1 MQGVNMK
8 RKTIVLSCLFVL
20 VVAAFFS
27 GCAGM
32 HKASESNFKEP
43 TVALSHVELE
53 HYFGWWFYGAK
64 VEPTKGKAG
73 NNGAPLD
80 YAFIFE
86 ITNPNKYPIK
96 LDGLS
101 FSVALEEF
109 GLNRVISPEAM
120 WIPPGKT
127 NQLRVH
133 AMFDVRPVQMS
144 LLVTGGFKL
153 KEKGISFWDQL
164 EKWWTEAP
172 NFSYPVSVNEGSAV
186 FTADGVTKVVP
197 FAATFP

>member
-1 MQGVNMK
+1 
-8 RKTIVLSCLFVL
+8 
-20 VVAAFFS
+20 
-27 GCAGM
+27 
-32 HKASESNFKEP
+32 
-43 TVALSHVELE
+43 
-53 HYFGWWFYGAK
+53 

-96 LDGLS
+96 LDGFS

-109 GLNRVISPEAM
+109 GLNRVISPETM

-172 NFSYPVSVNEGSAV
+172 GFSFPVSVNEGSAV

>member
-1 MQGVNMK
+1 MK
-8 RKTIVLSCLFVL
+8 KKSLILTCISVLAM
-20 VVAAFFS
+20 AALMF
-27 GCAGM
+27 GCA
-32 HKASESNFKEP
+32 SSPSPTESNFADP
-43 TVALSHVELE
+43 TVTLSHVELQ

-86 ITNPNKYPIK
+86 IANPNKYPI
-96 LDGLS
+96 LLEGLS

-109 GLNRVISPEAM
+109 GLNRAISPETM
-120 WIPPGKT
+120 WIPAGKT

-133 AMFDVRPVQMS
+133 AVFDVRPVQLS

-153 KEKGISFWDQL
+153 KEKGISFWDQM

-172 NFSYPVSVNEGSAV
+172 NFSFPVSVQEGSAI
-186 FTADGVTKVVP
+186 FKAAGVTRVVP
-197 FAATFP
+197 FEATFP

>member
-8 RKTIVLSCLFVL
+8 RKAIVLSCLFAL
-20 VVAAFFS
+20 VAAAFFG

-32 HKASESNFKEP
+32 HKASESNFVAP
-43 TVALSHVELE
+43 TVTLSHVELQ
-53 HYFGWWFYGAK
+53 HYFGWWFYSAK
-64 VEPTKGKAG
+64 VKPTKGKAG

-80 YAFIFE
+80 YAFVFE
-86 ITNPNKYPIK
+86 IMNPNKYPI
-96 LDGLS
+96 LLEGFS

-109 GLNRVISPEAM
+109 GLNRAISPETM

-133 AMFDVRPVQMS
+133 AVFDVRPVQMS

-153 KEKGISFWDQL
+153 KEKGVSFWDQL
-164 EKWWTEAP
+164 EKWWTGAP
-172 NFSYPVSVNEGSAV
+172 NFSFPISVNEGSAV
-186 FTADGVTKVVP
+186 FSADGVTKVVA
-197 FAATFP
+197 FDATFP

>member
-1 MQGVNMK
+1 MK

-27 GCAGM
+27 GCAALQGP
-32 HKASESNFKEP
+32 SESNFKNP

-53 HYFGWWFYGAK
+53 HYFGYWYYSPK
-64 VEPTKGKAG
+64 IEPTKGKNAG
-73 NNGAPLD
+73 KTGGSPLD

-86 ITNPNKYPIK
+86 ITNPNRYPVM
-96 LDGLS
+96 LEGFS
-101 FSVALEEF
+101 FSIALEEF
-109 GLNRVISPEAM
+109 GLNRAISPETM
-120 WIPPGKT
+120 WIPAGKT

-133 AMFDVRPVQMS
+133 AMFDVLPALNS

-153 KEKGISFWDQL
+153 KEKGMSGWEAI
-164 EKWWTEAP
+164 ERWWTGAP
-172 NFSYPVSVNEGSAV
+172 DFSFPINVSEGSAV

>member
-1 MQGVNMK
+1 MHK
-8 RKTIVLSCLFVL
+8 RSFVL
-20 VVAAFFS
+20 TCLSVVVIAAMLS

-32 HKASESNFKEP
+32 MVTPTQQNFKAP

-53 HYFGWWFYGAK
+53 HYFGWWFYGKK
-64 VEPTKGKAG
+64 VKPTKGKAG

-80 YAFIFE
+80 FAFIYE
-86 ITNPNKYPIK
+86 ITNPNDYPIL
-96 LDGLS
+96 LDGFS

-109 GLNRVISPEAM
+109 NLNRAISPETM

-133 AMFDVRPVQMS
+133 AVFDVRPAQLS

-153 KEKGISFWDQL
+153 KEKGITFWDQI
-164 EKWWTEAP
+164 EKWWTGAP
-172 NFSYPVSVNEGSAV
+172 NFSYPISANEGSAI
-186 FTADGVTKVVP
+186 FKAGGITKVVP
-197 FAATFP
+197 FNATFP